1 MVLKMKIRKASKSL
15 TQTITAFDWLE
26 RFYWQIQLERYAL
39 YFDSS
44 LWSQRVENQQI
55 QQL

>member
-1 MVLKMKIRKASKSL
+1 MVLKMKIRKAFKSL